1 MFSSLG
7 FYSFF
12 SDLVQQGI
20 SEKVPLAAS
29 FMSAFVAGFILAFV
43 RQWKLALAMSSIIP
57 MIGIA
62 GALMNKFI
70 SKYMQESLK
79 NVAEG
84 GTLAEEVIS
93 TIRTTHAFGS
103 QKILHGLYNIRVQNA
118 RLVDVKGAAWQGG
131 ALGVMFFA
139 IYGSYAL
146 AFQFGTTLINSGEGT
161 VLLYFSDIPTLT
173 CSR

>member
-1 MFSSLG
+1 MAAF
-7 FYSFF
+7 
-12 SDLVQQGI
+12 LV
-20 SEKVPLAAS
+20 
-29 FMSAFVAGFILAFV
+29 GFILAFI

-57 MIGIA
+57 MIAITG
-62 GALMNKFI
+62 GLMNKFI

-84 GTLAEEVIS
+84 GTIAEEVIS
-93 TIRTTHAFGS
+93 TIRTSHAFGS
-103 QKILHGLYNIRVQNA
+103 QNKLHSLYNVRVLNA
-118 RLVDVKGAAWQGG
+118 RVVDLKAAVWQGG

-161 VLLYFSDIPTLT
+161 VFLDFLAISTLT
-173 CSR
+173 RLR

>member
-1 MFSSLG
+1 
-7 FYSFF
+7 
-12 SDLVQQGI
+12 
-20 SEKVPLAAS
+20 
-29 FMSAFVAGFILAFV
+29 
-43 RQWKLALAMSSIIP
+43 
-57 MIGIA
+57 MIGIT

-79 NVAEG
+79 NIAEG
-84 GTLAEEVIS
+84 GTIAEEVIS

-103 QKILHGLYNIRVQNA
+103 QSTLHALYNARVLNA
-118 RLVDVKGAAWQGG
+118 RVVDLKGAVWQGG

-161 VLLYFSDIPTLT
+161 VLLDFLFFIH
-173 CSR
+173 